1 MKQRIDL
8 LLKEICGSRS
18 RAQLRIQ
25 SGDVFV
31 DGIRI
36 EKSSELVDSESKIE
50 LRGES
55 LPFVSRGGLK
65 LQHAIEKFQIDLTDK
80 IALDIGASTGGFT
93 DCMLQNGARK
103 VFAIDVG
110 TNQLDPKLRNDP
122 RVESIE
128 NQNFRYIEPEIFHGE
143 RIDFIAI
150 DVSFISLEKILP
162 RVVEFESEIVA
173 LIKPQFEVGK
183 KFLNKKGIVKDPI
196 VRKRSVEHIENFARD
211 LGFKILGTIE
221 SPILG
226 GDGNLEFLTHFGRR

>member
-1 MKQRIDL
+1 
-8 LLKEICGSRS
+8 
-18 RAQLRIQ
+18 
-25 SGDVFV
+25 
-31 DGIRI
+31 
-36 EKSSELVDSESKIE
+36 
-50 LRGES
+50 
-55 LPFVSRGGLK
+55 
-65 LQHAIEKFQIDLTDK
+65 
-80 IALDIGASTGGFT
+80 
-93 DCMLQNGARK
+93 MLQNGARK

-183 KFLNKKGIVKDPI
+183 KFLSKKGIVKDPI

-226 GDGNLEFLTHFGRR
+226 GDGNLEFLIHIWRR